1 VPAARSALFLTTADK
16 EPIVKT
22 APEKIAYY
30 ARALSFFIKHPE
42 SISMTSSPA
51 KRRLGLALSG
61 GGTRGLAHIGVLQA
75 FEDSG
80 LRPDYLSGTSI
91 GAFAA
96 ALYAF
101 DVPLK
106 EIRILGQGMSPVNV
120 SKLKLSRFALFS
132 NEELARL
139 IQSKIG
145 KARIEEALVP
155 LAIITVDIGTGEK
168 LVLRQGEVA
177 PAVMAS
183 NAVPGIY
190 RPVTIDGR
198 MMVDGGIMEDVP
210 ISPLRP
216 MGADTVVAVNLS
228 AGRKYRQPED
238 IIDILFNAFDIAIDE
253 GTRVQIKT
261 ADVLIEPRLSDFR
274 RMDVS
279 QVDALIAEGYRAAAA
294 SIEKIR
300 AALARPADNDAAS
313 NALRADKEKDREHHR

>member
-1 VPAARSALFLTTADK
+1 MTLLT
-16 EPIVKT
+16 
-22 APEKIAYY
+22 
-30 ARALSFFIKHPE
+30 
-42 SISMTSSPA
+42 A

-61 GGTRGLAHIGVLQA
+61 GGTRGFAHIGVLRA

-80 LRPDYLSGTSI
+80 VRPDYLSGTSI

-101 DVPLK
+101 GVPLD
-106 EIRILGQGMSPVNV
+106 EIRSVGQGMSPVNV

-145 KARIEEALVP
+145 KARIEEALIP
-155 LAIITVDIGTGEK
+155 LAIIAVDIGTGEK

-183 NAVPGIY
+183 NAVPGIF
-190 RPVTIDGR
+190 RPVIIDGR

-210 ISPLRP
+210 LSPLRP

-228 AGRKYRQPED
+228 AGRRYRPPED
-238 IIDILFNAFDIAIDE
+238 IIDVLLNAFDIAIDE
-253 GTRVQIKT
+253 DTREQIKA

-279 QVDALIAEGYRAAAA
+279 QIDALIAEGYRAAAA
-294 SIEKIR
+294 SIEKIQ
-300 AALARPADNDAAS
+300 AALARPAERDAAS
-313 NALRADKEKDREHHR
+313 GAPPCR